1 MSQKVALVTGAS
13 SGIGFDAS
21 GGLKK
26 KGFVV
31 YAASRRLE
39 KMRDL
44 EKMGINILYL
54 DLTDDESMVNCVET
68 IMENEGQI
76 DVLVNNAGYGSYGAI
91 EDVPLEEARRQI
103 EVNVLG
109 LGRMIQL
116 VLPGMRKNRF
126 GRIINITSVGGKVH
140 TPFGG
145 WYHASKFAVEGLS
158 DCLRTETAE
167 FGIDVVVVEPGG
179 IKTEWGVIAAENLK
193 KTSGKGAYS
202 KMANRIAEGMMKMYR
217 TGKGLSPSSL
227 ISDVIVKAASVKKPK
242 TRYLIGANAKS
253 AFLMKI
259 ILSDRAYDKLI
270 LKKMSRMM

>member
-13 SGIGFDAS
+13 SGIGFDTSA
-21 GGLKK
+21 GLKK

-44 EKMGINILYL
+44 EKKGINILYL

-179 IKTEWGVIAAENLK
+179 IKTEWGVIAGENLK

-202 KMANRIAEGMMKMYR
+202 KMANRIADGMIKMYK

-253 AFLMKI
+253 AFLMKR
-259 ILSDRAYDKLI
+259 ILSDRAYDKLV
-270 LKKMSRMM
+270 LRKMSRMM